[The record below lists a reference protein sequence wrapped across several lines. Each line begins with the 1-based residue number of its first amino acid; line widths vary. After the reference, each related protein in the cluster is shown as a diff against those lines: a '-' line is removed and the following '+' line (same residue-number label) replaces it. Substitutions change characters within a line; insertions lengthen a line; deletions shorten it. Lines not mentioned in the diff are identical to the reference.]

1 MKVLRQIGA
10 ALRRDL
16 PPAALVA
23 ALVLPGVAPALVQPT
38 TPEGSA
44 FNKIKLADRQR
55 LLTEQMGRSVCL
67 VMGGIDPGAE
77 SDKARGSADLFHTT
91 MVALRTGDENMAILP
106 EADPGVLA
114 ALEEVGAM
122 FATYRAATLQVGA
135 GDLHSVPV
143 EQVMTLSDPLL
154 ALSNA
159 LVDRVRAAH
168 GGRGDRQLA
177 DTVDLARRQTMLS
190 QKLTKEICFVALN
203 IDRDHMLARL
213 SETLQAFE
221 SAQATLER
229 GNAAQGIRK
238 PTPALTKKLAAVRA
252 LWTPLAEIA
261 EAVAGG
267 ATLTQ
272 EDLREMIDLSNK
284 LLFKCKQAARSYAKL

>member
-1 MKVLRQIGA
+1 MKLTERIRAAVRPLALSVAQAMPGA
-10 ALRRDL
+10 AS
-16 PPAALVA
+16 
-23 ALVLPGVAPALVQPT
+23 ALVQPT

-77 SDKARGSADLFHTT
+77 SDKARGSADLFHAT

-106 EADPGVLA
+106 EQDPGVLA

-168 GGRGDRQLA
+168 GGGGDRQLA
-177 DTVDLARRQTMLS
+177 DTVELARRQTMLS

-203 IDRDHMLARL
+203 IDRERMSQRL

-221 SAQATLER
+221 TAQATLER
-229 GNAAQGIRK
+229 GSAAQGIKRPP
-238 PTPALTKKLAAVRA
+238 PTMVKKLKAVRT
-252 LWTPLAEIA
+252 LRTPLAEIA
-261 EAVAGG
+261 EEVAEGG
-267 ATLTQ
+267 SLTPD
-272 EDLREMIDLSNK
+272 DLREMIALSNK